1 MVEGWITW
9 LLVAFGIVVAVA
21 GVYAYFRLISATSVD
36 RQASDKE
43 QQRQMPEA
51 DEQAAPHYSDR
62 KEG

>member
-9 LLVAFGIVVAVA
+9 LLVAFGIIVAIA

-36 RQASDKE
+36 QQTSNKE
-43 QQRQMPEA
+43 EQRHVPERE
-51 DEQAAPHYSDR
+51 EQTAQHFSDR

>member
-1 MVEGWITW
+1 MIEGWITW

-36 RQASDKE
+36 QQTSNKKE
-43 QQRQMPEA
+43 QGQLSDSEEPTVQ
-51 DEQAAPHYSDR
+51 QLSDR